1 MSGKYQDIIRLP
13 HHVSPTRPRMSAHD
27 RAAQFSPFA
36 ALTGYE
42 ELLHESARLTEERP
56 ELDELEQ
63 EAIRQALN
71 RFQAE
76 LEDGRFPELLLH
88 LFRPD
93 ERKAGGRYEDLRGR
107 LKKIDSIEQ
116 LLVLTD
122 GTALPFSD
130 VLGIESAE

>member
-1 MSGKYQDIIRLP
+1 MSGKYQDIIHLP

-42 ELLHESARLTEERP
+42 DLLHESARLTEERP
-56 ELDELEQ
+56 ELDELQQ

-76 LEDGRFPELLLH
+76 LEDGAFPEVLLH

-93 ERKAGGRYEDLRGR
+93 ERKAGGRYEDVYGR
-107 LKKIDSIEQ
+107 LKKINAIEQ

-122 GTALPFSD
+122 GTVLPFSD